1 MKNDVLVLLTFLLAL
16 LVSVKPSQQV
26 YGRTPNAPTAPG
38 QVQFQQ
44 ANISIAESGGT
55 VDLVVERTGGSDG
68 EILASAA
75 TFDGTATAGEDYQA
89 TAETLTFADGE
100 TEKTVSIPIFDNN
113 TAEPDETF
121 LVSLSILSG
130 PGTVGDP
137 STATVTILNDDTTPP
152 GILQFSAA
160 QYAVLEN
167 AVTATFTV
175 QRTGGTSDE
184 VQVSYA
190 TMDDTAVSGFDYM
203 SAVGTLT
210 FPDGAAEQTFTVTL
224 LDDPGAEGSE
234 TFTIKLNNVVGV
246 ATLGEPST
254 TTVTILDNETAS
266 FIYLPLIQR

>member
-1 MKNDVLVLLTFLLAL
+1 M
-16 LVSVKPSQQV
+16 VS
-26 YGRTPNAPTAPG
+26 A
-38 QVQFQQ
+38 
-44 ANISIAESGGT
+44 
-55 VDLVVERTGGSDG
+55 D
-68 EILASAA
+68 
-75 TFDGTATAGEDYQA
+75 TFDGTATPGEDYPA

-152 GILQFSAA
+152 GLLQFSAA

-246 ATLGEPST
+246 ATLGEPAT
-254 TTVTILDNETAS
+254 ATVTILDNETAS
-266 FIYLPLIQR
+266 SIYLPLIQR